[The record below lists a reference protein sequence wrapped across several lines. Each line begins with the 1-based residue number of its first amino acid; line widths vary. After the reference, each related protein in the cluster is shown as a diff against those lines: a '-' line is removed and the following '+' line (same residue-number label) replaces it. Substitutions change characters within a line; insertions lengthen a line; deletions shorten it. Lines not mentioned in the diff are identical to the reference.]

1 MEAVALI
8 LALLLQGA
16 DYYPPPDKDGGWRV
30 PKDAA
35 ELKQVAGMDPAKL
48 DQAWEVCQRTT
59 QHSGLIV
66 VRRGWLVYEKYAG
79 RACRDANPDMA
90 SCGKAWTSIA
100 CGIMLKEKHA
110 EIPQGLD
117 TKVFTEKYLPEALP
131 LDDPRRAEITLGQL
145 LCMTGGY
152 HGEGRAPGIKN
163 GVVVPLE
170 PVPGQSLKD
179 LDTSSLKTVLW
190 CAPGE
195 GYSYSSPE
203 PHIASMVMRRLTGK
217 TLKDYIDEKL
227 AKPQGWGDWNY
238 CLYRGDI
245 TLPHANGA
253 GSTALR
259 STDALRFLYCLLR
272 SGRWGDRQIVPTEYM
287 EQVGR
292 PSKYNPHCMFS
303 LQFEVNADGH
313 VAGAP
318 KDAYWKSGAG
328 GFCVYVVPSLDLVL
342 YKMGGADNAYKE
354 ELTRIPQTLK
364 YDGSRDSWKPI
375 PAGPFHDGSLGGDNG
390 LRRVLEMVCAAV
402 RD

>member
-1 MEAVALI
+1 MALI
-8 LALLLQGA
+8 LLLAAALQAG
-16 DYYPPPDKDGGWRV
+16 DYYPPPDQDGGWRT
-30 PKDAA
+30 PKDGA
-35 ELKQVAGMDPAKL
+35 ELRQVAGMDAVKL
-48 DQAWEVCQRTT
+48 DQAWEQCQRTT
-59 QHSGLIV
+59 QHAGLVV
-66 VRRGWLVYEKYAG
+66 VRRGYLVYEKYAG

-100 CGIMLKEKHA
+100 CGIMLKEKKDLL
-110 EIPQGLD
+110 PDGLD
-117 TKVFTEKYLPEALP
+117 TKVFTEKLLPEAFP
-131 LDDPRRAEITLGQL
+131 LDDPRRADITLGQL
-145 LCMTGGY
+145 LCMTAGY
-152 HGEGRAPGIKN
+152 HGEGKAPGIRN

-170 PVPGQSLKD
+170 PAPGQNIKD
-179 LDTSSLKTVLW
+179 LDGSSLKCPLW
-190 CAPGE
+190 CRPGE
-195 GYSYSSPE
+195 GYSYSSPA
-203 PHIASMVMRRLTGK
+203 PHIASMVLRRVTG
-217 TLKDYIDEKL
+217 TSLKEYIDEKL
-227 AKPQGWGDWNY
+227 AKPQGWGAWNY
-238 CLYRGDI
+238 CLFRGDV

-259 STDALRFLYCLLR
+259 STDACRFLYCLLR
-272 SGRWGDRQIVPTEYM
+272 NGRWGDRQIVPTEYM

-292 PSKYNPHCMFS
+292 TSKFNPHCPFS
-303 LQFEVNADGH
+303 LQFELNADGH

-364 YDGSRDSWKPI
+364 YDGSRDNWKPI
-375 PAGPFHDGSLGGDNG
+375 PGGPFHDGSLGGDNG